1 MSGRGRMA
9 ASLMRQYTYEIT
21 NRRTGRIERARA
33 TAASDA
39 IARAQILMVY
49 GTQFAVADL
58 YADIDPAHRIL
69 GEINCADFPMSDVA
83 WLMSAAA
90 AIEGGAA

>member
-1 MSGRGRMA
+1 MKQYSFQITDKQRG
-9 ASLMRQYTYEIT
+9 SVE
-21 NRRTGRIERARA
+21 NARA
-33 TAASDA
+33 TAATAD
-39 IARAQILMVY
+39 IARAQIVLTY
-49 GTQFAVADL
+49 GSQFDVADL
-58 YADIDPAHRIL
+58 YSDINPPHRIL